1 MRMPLLVAAAAFPW
15 LLACSGERAER
26 PTPPAAPP
34 PAPPPDTIVASDSA
48 DAVAILARLRTIAPT
63 GGDGFDAASAPTFD
77 PAAVLAV
84 VSDSGLTLHDTN
96 LKESA
101 TVQLS
106 RQQVES
112 QLARRR
118 GRAFTSLV
126 HLGYL
131 YSQPYPQ
138 YSKLTF
144 TRRTDVLEASVAD
157 WYRLR
162 FVREG
167 GRLRLRRVDYTMM
180 EAEQAR

>member
-15 LLACSGERAER
+15 LLACSGERAGR
-26 PTPPAAPP
+26 AAPP
-34 PAPPPDTIVASDSA
+34 AAPPPDTIVASDSA
-48 DAVAILARLRTIAPT
+48 DAIAILAKLRTIAPT

-84 VSDSGLTLHDTN
+84 VSDSGLTLYDTN
-96 LKESA
+96 LEESP

-106 RQQVES
+106 RRQLEF
-112 QLARRR
+112 QLAHRR
-118 GRAFTSLV
+118 GRAFTALV
-126 HLGYL
+126 HLGYI

-138 YSKLTF
+138 YSKVTF
-144 TRRTDVLEASVAD
+144 QRRPDVLEASVAA

-180 EAEQAR
+180 EGE

>member
-26 PTPPAAPP
+26 PAVPAAPP
-34 PAPPPDTIVASDSA
+34 PADTIVASDTA
-48 DAVAILARLRTIAPT
+48 DAVAILARLRTIAPA
-63 GGDGFDAASAPTFD
+63 GGSGFDAASAPTID

-84 VSDSGLTLHDTN
+84 VSDSGLTLNDTN
-96 LKESA
+96 LEESA

-106 RQQVES
+106 RRQIES

-126 HLGYL
+126 HLGYI

-144 TRRTDVLEASVAD
+144 TRRSDVLEASVAN
-157 WYRLR
+157 WYRLG

-167 GRLRLRRVDYTMM
+167 GRLRLRRVDYTMH
-180 EAEQAR
+180 EGEQARR